1 MSNRYVQTDVKHWH
15 QLTLPCLCGIC
26 MNKSD
31 AGMGCVKTQHQEV
44 SWMTVYILCNWDYP
58 WVCDG
63 LVCKMPISGNVFVL
77 MPCPIIFLFYSG
89 CLVELRRQELKDS
102 LHHAAKCFISACAN
116 IGLKRSASCI
126 TIETYW
132 NALKATPGKFCIWTK
147 EAHQR
152 RTPLNVFRISLS

>member
-1 MSNRYVQTDVKHWH
+1 MSNRYVQT
-15 QLTLPCLCGIC
+15 CLCGIC

-31 AGMGCVKTQHQEV
+31 AGMGGVKTRHQEV
-44 SWMTVYILCNWDYP
+44 SWMTVCIYYVI
-58 WVCDG
+58 G
-63 LVCKMPISGNVFVL
+63 TIHGFVMVWFARCQFQGTSL
-77 MPCPIIFLFYSG
+77 SWCHVLSFFLFYSG

-116 IGLKRSASCI
+116 IGLKP
-126 TIETYW
+126 IETYW